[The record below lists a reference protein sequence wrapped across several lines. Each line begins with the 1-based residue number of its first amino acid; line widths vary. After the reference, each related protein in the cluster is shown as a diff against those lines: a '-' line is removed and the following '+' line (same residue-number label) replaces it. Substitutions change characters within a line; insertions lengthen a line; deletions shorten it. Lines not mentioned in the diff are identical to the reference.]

1 MNTNNFKIE
10 NLIANK
16 HIIDCHTHTHHSM
29 DSELSFEDLLS
40 GARERNVKIITI
52 TDHSDLFPTSSKEDI
67 DGAIA
72 SLQETEKVSKQTN
85 DILILKGI
93 EIGGLCHN
101 RKIADEILKSSYD
114 FILGSIHNIRN
125 TEDFYFMDFN
135 NKQLDIHEKLN
146 LYFQECLEL
155 VLTEKIDSLAHL
167 TYPIRY
173 INGNYKKNINLDCHK
188 NIIDEIL
195 NSLIKLEISLEVN
208 TGGVRKPIGEISP
221 EYDILQRYYNFGGKL
236 LTIGSDAHYKEHVGL
251 DELECMIKLKNIGFK
266 ELTYYINRKKYF
278 ATL

>member
-125 TEDFYFMDFN
+125 TEDFYFMDFDALSDKDLIN
-135 NKQLDIHEKLN
+135 ILEKYYKE
-146 LYFQECLEL
+146 LYDL
-155 VLTEKIDSLAHL
+155 VKWGKFDSLAHI
-167 TYPIRY
+167 TYP
-173 INGNYKKNINLDCHK
+173 
-188 NIIDEIL
+188 
-195 NSLIKLEISLEVN
+195 
-208 TGGVRKPIGEISP
+208 
-221 EYDILQRYYNFGGKL
+221 
-236 LTIGSDAHYKEHVGL
+236 
-251 DELECMIKLKNIGFK
+251 
-266 ELTYYINRKKYF
+266 
-278 ATL
+278 